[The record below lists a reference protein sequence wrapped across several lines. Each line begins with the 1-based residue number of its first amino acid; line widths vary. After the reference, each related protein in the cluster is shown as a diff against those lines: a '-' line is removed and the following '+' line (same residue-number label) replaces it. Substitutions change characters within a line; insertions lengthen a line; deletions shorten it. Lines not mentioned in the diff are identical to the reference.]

1 MRRSAHNY
9 APPCLADR
17 PVAEWERVE
26 ITSAEPEDPEMAG
39 IVKKYQDVI
48 GELAC
53 TTAGMQGG
61 AAACTCNR
69 ICPAD
74 TPSH

>member
-1 MRRSAHNY
+1 
-9 APPCLADR
+9 
-17 PVAEWERVE
+17 VE